1 LNSPWIA
8 EKAEALATKLT
19 QDDQLL
25 DRQRVNELILLIFN
39 RKPEESEIMRGLE
52 FVYDFERR
60 VRADEAAKNAGPP
73 GRLAWAA
80 FIQMLLA
87 SNEFL
92 YRI

>member
-1 LNSPWIA
+1 MNSPWIA
-8 EKAEALATKLT
+8 EQAEALATKLT

-25 DRQRVNELILLIFN
+25 DSQRVSELILLIFN
-39 RKPEESEIMRGLE
+39 RKSAEAEIMRGLE

-60 VRADEAAKNAGPP
+60 ASADPTAKAAGPP
-73 GRLAWAA
+73 GRLAWTAY
-80 FIQMLLA
+80 IQTLLA